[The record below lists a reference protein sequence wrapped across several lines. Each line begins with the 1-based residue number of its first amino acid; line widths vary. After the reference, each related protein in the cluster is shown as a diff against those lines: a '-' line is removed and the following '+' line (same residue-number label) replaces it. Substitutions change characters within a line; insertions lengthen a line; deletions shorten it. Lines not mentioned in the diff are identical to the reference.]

1 MSADTPTSSTAV
13 SSQAVIVVV
22 YMSVSSHALV
32 DWLRARGGYVHP
44 DLDLFAALPNGD
56 RGVVARA
63 PIAEG
68 EHLVVL
74 PLGCTM
80 HLPTSQQAKEAKDQG

>member
-1 MSADTPTSSTAV
+1 MSASSD
-13 SSQAVIVVV
+13 
-22 YMSVSSHALV
+22 ALV

-44 DLDLFAALPNGD
+44 DLDLFAQLPNGD
-56 RGVVARA
+56 RGVVASA

-68 EHLVVL
+68 AHLVVL

-80 HLPTSQQAKEAKDQG
+80 HLPSLLQAKDQG